1 MYPILLKNGLIVT
14 EKDVLVEHSILIKN
28 GIIDQIILNSKMIHD
43 KGFTTVDC
51 KNCYIMPGLIDI
63 HSDSIEKI
71 IVPRKG
77 TKFSVGH
84 ALYDIDRQMISQGIT
99 SIYHSMTMANTSI
112 CNNRRTIKPDDVF
125 HLCNLINKN
134 TDLLIN
140 HRVHIR
146 LELNTLDVVDDLVQ
160 YIKEGRVHELSFMDH
175 TPGQGQYRDIKEFE
189 KVINQQYGEISED
202 KKKEII
208 NICKRKRKLDRNQI
222 QILIKS
228 SLEHGVAMA
237 YHDVESREQVD
248 WMVKN
253 SINICEFPLNDD
265 MAKYAMQRKLFC
277 VVGSPNI
284 IMGRS
289 QYNNASAVDLLMNNW
304 ANVISSDYFSSS
316 LLESIFILNRL
327 YNISLPT
334 AVGFATINPAAALGI
349 SEKQGSI
356 AEGKKADIIIV
367 DSLAEFPRVNMSI
380 INGIIK
386 MRLNYLEEKQYV

>member
-1 MYPILLKNGLIVT
+1 MNPILLKNGVIVT
-14 EKDVLVEHSILIKN
+14 ETNILKGYSIIIKE
-28 GIIDQIILNSKMIHD
+28 GIIDQIILSSKMIHNQD
-43 KGFTTVDC
+43 FTTVDC

-77 TKFSVGH
+77 TKFSVDH
-84 ALYDIDRQMISQGIT
+84 ALYDIDRQMICQGIT

-112 CNNRRTIKPDDVF
+112 CNNRRTIKPNDVF
-125 HLCNLINKN
+125 HLCDLITPKN
-134 TDLLIN
+134 DLLIN

-160 YIKEGRVHELSFMDH
+160 YIKENRVHELSFMDH

-189 KVINQQYGEISED
+189 KVIYQQYGEISDD

-208 NICKRKRKLDRNQI
+208 DICKSKRKLDRDQI

-228 SLEHGVAMA
+228 SLVNGVAMA
-237 YHDVESREQVD
+237 YHDVETREQID
-248 WMVKN
+248 WMAENNIK
-253 SINICEFPLNDD
+253 ICEFPLNDD
-265 MAKYAMQRKLFC
+265 VAEYAMQKNLFC

-289 QYNNASAVDLLMNNW
+289 QYNNASAVDLLVNNR

-316 LLESIFILNRL
+316 LLGSIFILNRL
-327 YNISLPT
+327 YNIPLPT

-367 DSLAEFPRVNMSI
+367 DASTEFPRVNMSI

-386 MRLNYLEEKQYV
+386 MKLNYLEEK